1 MVTENF
7 KILSQICLTLIEKI
21 NQELWH
27 KKYIQG
33 NL

>member
-1 MVTENF
+1 MVAGNF

-27 KKYIQG
+27 RKYTQG